1 MQIPLI
7 DNMYTVQEGIIQK
20 CVWNLTPDRCVHLWQ
35 SFIENSRNDF
45 MSVTRGNPQ
54 PHSKALHSCCLCWW
68 IPDGHLLSVVSPLL
82 RLSPREESSERETVC
97 YRWLEKLDTHRFKRE
112 WTVWT
117 ELTSIYK
124 TNFQPG
130 LGGKHEVITKRQIVH
145 VRWHKTQFF
154 YFGQHDFLMR
164 VNGKYIF
171 CLGHMY
177 ILPVNVS
184 LHLSTDGVKDVVFLC
199 CCISIRIGNPFSWA
213 SGIPV
218 VSLGEIKWPKNHR
231 WGVTAKQRSAEIKV
245 WDTVGFMKA
254 AACRFRPPEK
264 WQRDVNSSSKI
275 SESVASQQLRSH
287 SVSFFPSFN
296 TTTTHGSRP
305 RPGMTSTV
313 RGAHWTAGS
322 CTVSSNTSN
331 CPTPASSST
340 TWWEMYT
347 SCCSHVLHCQF
358 DQSFPTN
365 QIPVLSDMCL
375 R

>member
-1 MQIPLI
+1 MFV
-7 DNMYTVQEGIIQK
+7 D
-20 CVWNLTPDRCVHLWQ
+20 
-35 SFIENSRNDF
+35 
-45 MSVTRGNPQ
+45 
-54 PHSKALHSCCLCWW
+54 
-68 IPDGHLLSVVSPLL
+68 
-82 RLSPREESSERETVC
+82 
-97 YRWLEKLDTHRFKRE
+97 
-112 WTVWT
+112 
-117 ELTSIYK
+117 
-124 TNFQPG
+124 
-130 LGGKHEVITKRQIVH
+130 TKRN
-145 VRWHKTQFF
+145 F

-264 WQRDVNSSSKI
+264 WQRDMNSSSKI

-347 SCCSHVLHCQF
+347 SCCAHVLHCQF

-365 QIPVLSDMCL
+365 QIPVLSDMFL